1 MAKRVRFN
9 KYEMLWEELKVSLL
23 KQIKAEGQ
31 KDGVAKIL
39 EVVLLTM
46 ENGEKYIDKQIAK
59 LQERGKLS

>member
-1 MAKRVRFN
+1 MSKRVRFN

-31 KDGVAKIL
+31 KDGVVKVL

-46 ENGEKYIDKQIAK
+46 ENGEKYIDKQIEK